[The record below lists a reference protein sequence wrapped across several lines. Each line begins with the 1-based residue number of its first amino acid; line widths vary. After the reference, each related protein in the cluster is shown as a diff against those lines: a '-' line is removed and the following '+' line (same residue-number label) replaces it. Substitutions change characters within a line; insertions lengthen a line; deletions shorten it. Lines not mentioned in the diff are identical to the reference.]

1 MVQYINNINIKNKIF
16 DNSKKDDY
24 KKFKI
29 SKENFI
35 QMFLILLIIT
45 TIIISFY
52 FVFYYRKKKLEI

>member
-1 MVQYINNINIKNKIF
+1 MVQYVDNISIKNKIF

-35 QMFLILLIIT
+35 QMFLILLIII

-52 FVFYYRKKKLEI
+52 GSLLQKKKLEI

>member
-1 MVQYINNINIKNKIF
+1 MVQYVDNISIKNKIF

-52 FVFYYRKKKLEI
+52 GSLLQKKKLEI